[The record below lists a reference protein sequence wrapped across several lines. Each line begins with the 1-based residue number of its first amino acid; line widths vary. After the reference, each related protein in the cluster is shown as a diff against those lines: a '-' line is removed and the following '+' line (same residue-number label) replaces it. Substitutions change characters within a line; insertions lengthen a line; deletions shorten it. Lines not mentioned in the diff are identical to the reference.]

1 MDLAL
6 RNSPATGLA
15 WERARVAAANWA
27 VARGEYYPTV
37 SGNVDGRGGKLSQFV
52 GLAGFHGLVGEA
64 SLALSYLLLDFGGR
78 SAKVENARQALIAA
92 NWNHDQAIQDVLRDV
107 PRGYYTYLG
116 NKARVRASD
125 VSLKEA
131 RTSLVATEKRRQA
144 GVSTIADE
152 LQARAKVDQ
161 VRLDLVADR
170 GAVQISRG
178 ELAKTVGWPANTVF
192 DVAEQ
197 PDELPLDGIEQNAK
211 NLIEIAQRDRPELIA
226 ARALVYQKEAELRQA
241 ESALW
246 PQLVA
251 TGNAGWTGIDGKMDT
266 GDVDE
271 TDTNNYGGLQ
281 FQIPIFE
288 GFSLRNSV
296 RRARADLAATEA
308 ELRLK
313 KEAVIADVWTAYYN
327 LRTAVQQLE
336 TSESLL
342 TSSNESYRVSLARYR
357 AGAAD
362 IVELLN
368 AQSTLASARAQ
379 RVRARTSVYTSY
391 AELVHAIGSELPA
404 MPSGG
409 GYGTTVEQGDT
420 QYGKE

>member
-1 MDLAL
+1 M
-6 RNSPATGLA
+6 
-15 WERARVAAANWA
+15 AAANWA

-226 ARALVYQKEAELRQA
+226 ARALVYQKEAELR
-241 ESALW
+241 
-246 PQLVA
+246 
-251 TGNAGWTGIDGKMDT
+251 
-266 GDVDE
+266 
-271 TDTNNYGGLQ
+271 
-281 FQIPIFE
+281 
-288 GFSLRNSV
+288 
-296 RRARADLAATEA
+296 
-308 ELRLK
+308 
-313 KEAVIADVWTAYYN
+313 
-327 LRTAVQQLE
+327 
-336 TSESLL
+336 
-342 TSSNESYRVSLARYR
+342 
-357 AGAAD
+357 
-362 IVELLN
+362 
-368 AQSTLASARAQ
+368 
-379 RVRARTSVYTSY
+379 
-391 AELVHAIGSELPA
+391 
-404 MPSGG
+404 
-409 GYGTTVEQGDT
+409 
-420 QYGKE
+420 

>member
-1 MDLAL
+1 
-6 RNSPATGLA
+6 
-15 WERARVAAANWA
+15 
-27 VARGEYYPTV
+27 
-37 SGNVDGRGGKLSQFV
+37 
-52 GLAGFHGLVGEA
+52 
-64 SLALSYLLLDFGGR
+64 
-78 SAKVENARQALIAA
+78 
-92 NWNHDQAIQDVLRDV
+92 
-107 PRGYYTYLG
+107 
-116 NKARVRASD
+116 
-125 VSLKEA
+125 
-131 RTSLVATEKRRQA
+131 
-144 GVSTIADE
+144 
-152 LQARAKVDQ
+152 
-161 VRLDLVADR
+161 
-170 GAVQISRG
+170 
-178 ELAKTVGWPANTVF
+178 
-192 DVAEQ
+192 
-197 PDELPLDGIEQNAK
+197 
-211 NLIEIAQRDRPELIA
+211 
-226 ARALVYQKEAELRQA
+226 
-241 ESALW
+241 
-246 PQLVA
+246 
-251 TGNAGWTGIDGKMDT
+251 MDT

-271 TDTNNYGGLQ
+271 TDTNYYGGLQ